1 MPLPG
6 IGFAGGSAWHL
17 KLFNLAGVCLKQAPI
32 YKKHID
38 RYCIQN
44 IMEDHLGIWRKFEVF
59 YMLIL
64 LLLLF
69 IGVELNVDFI
79 YWIVWGVAFTIETIN
94 LLSSI
99 HFETDDEE
107 DNNK

>member
-1 MPLPG
+1 M
-6 IGFAGGSAWHL
+6 
-17 KLFNLAGVCLKQAPI
+17 

-38 RYCIQN
+38 RYCIQS
-44 IMEDHLGIWRKFEVF
+44 ITEDHLDIWRKFEVF
-59 YMLIL
+59 YMMIL

-69 IGVELNVDFI
+69 VGVELNVDFI
-79 YWIVWGVAFTIETIN
+79 YWIIWGVAFTIESIN
-94 LLSSI
+94 LLGCI

>member
-1 MPLPG
+1 M
-6 IGFAGGSAWHL
+6 
-17 KLFNLAGVCLKQAPI
+17 

-44 IMEDHLGIWRKFEVF
+44 ITENHLDIWRKFGVF
-59 YMLIL
+59 YMAIL

-79 YWIVWGVAFTIETIN
+79 YWIIWGVAFTIESIN
-94 LLSSI
+94 FLSGI
-99 HFETDDEE
+99 HIEHDEE
-107 DNNK
+107 DNNE